1 MLSSEYCEAAVE
13 VLGILNELEGSE
25 FNKIPKKI
33 IEFLENNKSKSYKP
47 SIDFSEDV
55 NKMVLKDKTR
65 DILAGIYL
73 DYLCKES
80 EKQKFIDTIRK
91 NALKYQEK
99 IKEQYKTEN
108 LFKPKEKQSINTSA
122 VEVSMVNYK
131 EPFFKKLFDKLQRF
145 FGKK

>member
-1 MLSSEYCEAAVE
+1 
-13 VLGILNELEGSE
+13 
-25 FNKIPKKI
+25 
-33 IEFLENNKSKSYKP
+33 
-47 SIDFSEDV
+47 
-55 NKMVLKDKTR
+55 MVLKDKTR

-91 NALKYQEK
+91 SALKYQEK

-108 LFKPKEKQSINTSA
+108 LFKP
-122 VEVSMVNYK
+122 
-131 EPFFKKLFDKLQRF
+131 FFKKLFDKLQRF

>member
-1 MLSSEYCEAAVE
+1 M
-13 VLGILNELEGSE
+13 
-25 FNKIPKKI
+25 
-33 IEFLENNKSKSYKP
+33 
-47 SIDFSEDV
+47 
-55 NKMVLKDKTR
+55 
-65 DILAGIYL
+65 
-73 DYLCKES
+73 DYLFKES

>member
-1 MLSSEYCEAAVE
+1 MGEENIIALSKKVE
-13 VLGILNELEGSE
+13 
-25 FNKIPKKI
+25 
-33 IEFLENNKSKSYKP
+33 
-47 SIDFSEDV
+47 
-55 NKMVLKDKTR
+55 
-65 DILAGIYL
+65 
-73 DYLCKES
+73 
-80 EKQKFIDTIRK
+80 
-91 NALKYQEK
+91 EK